1 MTNGVQ
7 PLRIAPT
14 GLEQGM
20 IFMAVAVLI
29 APISHA
35 IAKSLGSEMAPA
47 QITVA
52 RLLFQALILA
62 IVWRL
67 GDRRPLPAPT
77 MSQVIRGALLAAVFL
92 GERLGLRRM
101 VAIAVGFAGALVVTR
116 PGFDYFGPA
125 ALLPLLSAVFVATV
139 FTITRAQKA
148 KETPLALQFWI
159 CVSGSLAT
167 VAAMTLGAPLQ
178 VPFLAASQPSATNWA
193 LLLALGA
200 VGTVSQLLA
209 TRAVRMAPAGAL
221 APLQYLEILSA
232 SLLGYLVFSDIPD
245 ETTLTGIAI
254 IVSAG
259 LYIFYRER
267 QISRRSFGR

>member
-1 MTNGVQ
+1 
-7 PLRIAPT
+7 
-14 GLEQGM
+14 
-20 IFMAVAVLI
+20 
-29 APISHA
+29 
-35 IAKSLGSEMAPA
+35 
-47 QITVA
+47 
-52 RLLFQALILA
+52 
-62 IVWRL
+62 
-67 GDRRPLPAPT
+67 
-77 MSQVIRGALLAAVFL
+77 
-92 GERLGLRRM
+92 M